1 MSNYINDIRKINNLI
16 KENNEKELE
25 DFLKNNEI
33 DLNHF
38 EKTTSPLKVAFSAFF
53 TTKNFSILKLLIENE
68 VDIFDDD
75 FIFKLLKYRKHDEF
89 MKVYELR
96 KEEIDSYIRNGKD
109 FLQILRNY
117 ATPQTVVYVDSLMN
131 RKSEAD
137 KIYDSL
143 SEVLLKKDKDYLIQH
158 AEALKPFLAKS
169 VNYFFQGIFH
179 QNLKAIS
186 PGFFK
191 EIIDLLKEVYDIQ
204 DVLTGKDNDNR
215 KINVTNSLIYFLY
228 KYKKSDTMNDMKK
241 IVIDIVDDFYKN
253 FTPENITKDSKEE
266 IDNFFTFQNNIQSYL
281 SKKETSNDLKLHIQ
295 SKLDAYKEREI
306 YYPVYNIIFK
316 DNMLPGMVN
325 KLDFFSEV
333 NFTKEDMKHLLKMP
347 VKEYKNSETIKEV
360 KDLMFCSLLV
370 KSGVKQHKILNE
382 FMEDENIFF
391 TRTTPILEYRGNRYF
406 PDDLLNIIFTNKMTI
421 LGDVLQRI
429 TDKESYF
436 KSDSVYRPDLVVMY
450 YNNIYRNVDL
460 KNLKIM
466 FDVCAKEGVDL
477 KDVSEGTLGQKLLQ
491 KSILINN
498 QKYELMLDYLKLNPD
513 ISANPTLAEDM
524 IQKIGAFTDIE
535 KVFTLCAEKG
545 FFTKENFPETVVA
558 RIRENRNVDNSVKT
572 FVEKAYMLNIVS
584 QNSNQQ
590 ENAVIRRKR
599 M

>member
-25 DFLKNNEI
+25 DFLKNNKI
-33 DLNHF
+33 NLNHF

-109 FLQILRNY
+109 FLQLLRNY
-117 ATPQTVVYVDSLMN
+117 ANPQTVVYVDSLMN

-158 AEALKPFLAKS
+158 AEALKPFIAKS

-179 QNLKAIS
+179 QNPKAIS
-186 PGFFK
+186 PNMFK
-191 EIIDLLKEVYDIQ
+191 EIIDLLKEVYDIK
-204 DVLTGKDNDNR
+204 DILMGKDDDDR

-228 KYKKSDTMNDMKK
+228 KYKKYDTMNDMKK
-241 IVIDIVDDFYKN
+241 IVVDIVDDFYKD
-253 FTPENITKDSKEE
+253 FVPEDITKNNKEE

-281 SKKETSNDLKLHIQ
+281 SRKETSNELKSHIQ
-295 SKLDAYKEREI
+295 CKLDNYKDRDI
-306 YYPVYNIIFK
+306 YYPAYNIIFK
-316 DNMLPGMVN
+316 DNMLAGMVN
-325 KLDFFSEV
+325 KLNFFSEV
-333 NFTKEDMKHLLKMP
+333 NFTKEEIGHLLKMP
-347 VKEYKNSETIKEV
+347 VKEYQNKETIKEI
-360 KDLMFCSLLV
+360 KELMFCSLLV
-370 KSGVKQHKILNE
+370 NSGVKQHKILNE

-391 TRTTPILEYRGNRYF
+391 TRTTPLLEYRGNRYF
-406 PDDLLNIIFTNKMTI
+406 PDDLLNIVFTSKMTV
-421 LGDVLQRI
+421 LSDVLLRI

-436 KSDSVYRPDLVVMY
+436 KSDSAFKPDLVVMY
-450 YNNIYRNVDL
+450 HNNIYRNVEL

-513 ISANPTLAEDM
+513 ISGNPTLAEDM
-524 IQKIGAFTDIE
+524 IQKVGAFTDLE

-558 RIRENRNVDNSVKT
+558 RIRENRNVDNSVKM
-572 FVEKAYMLNIVS
+572 FIEKAYMLNIVS
-584 QNSNQQ
+584 HNSNPQ
-590 ENAVIRRKR
+590 ENAIARRKR